1 MNKAMILT
9 VIALLVLAAAC
20 GGKQMTA
27 KPLTSKSPTG
37 EVTGHQQYS
46 QTKPTPTPA
55 PAPTKTAADALKE
68 FKTQLQQPVS
78 TVKSGTSPFFAP
90 ATTVAKSKADARK
103 LLLERTRA
111 AFKSGKGVA
120 VPTDALTTFGPR
132 YHTSSGSPTNLPKE
146 YTSGD

>member
-20 GGKQMTA
+20 GGKQMVA

-46 QTKPTPTPA
+46 QTTPTPTPA
-55 PAPTKTAADALKE
+55 PEPTKTAAEALKE
-68 FKTQLQQPVS
+68 LKTQIQTP
-78 TVKSGTSPFFAP
+78 TTAAKGGTSPFFAP
-90 ATTVAKSKADARK
+90 ATTVAKTKAEARQ
-103 LLLERTRA
+103 LLLQRTRA

-120 VPTDALTTFGPR
+120 VPIDAITTFGPR